1 MNVSPARACVCAHA
15 CLCVCLGVTRRLKI
29 KRPRVFCAC
38 VCVCSRGA
46 RLGPALLAV
55 RLALARLL
63 SARLIK
69 LLTGLYRGAK
79 GGNMLLPD

>member
-1 MNVSPARACVCAHA
+1 MCLCTRVSVCVFGCDEASKNKAAACV
-15 CLCVCLGVTRRLKI
+15 LCV
-29 KRPRVFCAC
+29 C